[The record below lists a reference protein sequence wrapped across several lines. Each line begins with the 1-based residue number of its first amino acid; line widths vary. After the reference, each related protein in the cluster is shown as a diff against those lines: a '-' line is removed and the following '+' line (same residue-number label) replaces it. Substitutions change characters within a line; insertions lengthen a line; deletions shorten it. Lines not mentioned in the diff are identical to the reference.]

1 MLRGRCSKFPETM
14 HAGASPL
21 AALLLLALALIPQR
35 GHAECACLWEG
46 SFAEV
51 QAAADLVVAGTV
63 IEIKGNAVDLLVEES
78 LRGKTYLE
86 RIRIWMA
93 TRDYCRPE
101 AETFPPGSRW
111 IMALNRISEV
121 PDDGFDPGT
130 PNQSFGRVDD
140 YYLSNCGGYWLNY
153 SGEAVTGNLVN
164 APRWARDPDMTPVL
178 LDLLRAYVR
187 GKASREALQKASEE
201 DPELTDLM
209 LDTKAFLRGQDPE
222 S

>member
-1 MLRGRCSKFPETM
+1 
-14 HAGASPL
+14 
-21 AALLLLALALIPQR
+21 
-35 GHAECACLWEG
+35 
-46 SFAEV
+46 
-51 QAAADLVVAGTV
+51 
-63 IEIKGNAVDLLVEES
+63 
-78 LRGKTYLE
+78 
-86 RIRIWMA
+86 
-93 TRDYCRPE
+93 
-101 AETFPPGSRW
+101 
-111 IMALNRISEV
+111 MALNRISEV

-140 YYLSNCGGYWLNY
+140 YYLSSCGGYWLNY

-178 LDLLRAYVR
+178 LDLLRAYLR
-187 GKASREALQKASEE
+187 GEASREALQKASEE

>member
-1 MLRGRCSKFPETM
+1 MLREPCSKVGF
-14 HAGASPL
+14 AGFARALPL
-21 AALLLLALALIPQR
+21 AAPLLLALALFPR
-35 GHAECACLWEG
+35 PGYAECGCLWEG

-51 QAAADLVVAGTV
+51 QARADLIVAGTV
-63 IEIKGNAVDLLVEES
+63 VEIKGNAVDLQVEES
-78 LRGKTYLE
+78 LRGKTYLDQ
-86 RIRIWMA
+86 IRIWMA

-101 AETFPPGSRW
+101 AEAFPPGSRW

-187 GKASREALQKASEE
+187 GEASREALQKASEE